1 MSFLCRNVSTTTDLS
16 SSTEYT
22 TTTEAPTTTTNAT
35 MTTGKKRCTLYNSPM
50 HLKDPSPK
58 FSDDMEIR
66 IKKEI
71 SMI

>member
-1 MSFLCRNVSTTTDLS
+1 
-16 SSTEYT
+16 
-22 TTTEAPTTTTNAT
+22 
-35 MTTGKKRCTLYNSPM
+35 M

-71 SMI
+71 SMIWRRKKQQQCNEVPYNVTIADFPFQPLIKDWISVTFYKSL